1 MNESREGLNY
11 NEMKD
16 ELQALRKKLENLENK
31 QAALQVG
38 AHPTARR
45 KFSRRLITAS
55 ISLAVLLVVCGG
67 LLWGQQTQALFIAQ
81 NGNASLSNDLSLG
94 GKLMS
99 KGLEIGNSE
108 LVFTDAD
115 HPNSEAGMQL
125 GHAAIFN
132 DSTTNALIIRG
143 RNSPASPGNRNV
155 LISDNLR
162 VEQNLQVGARE
173 DTGLL
178 KAGNATIY
186 NSLAVGTI
194 NVLDPAK
201 GLTVNGNA
209 TITGTLNGEKQPF
222 RLTIQAEGTRWHS
235 AVVNLKDL
243 CGDDDGCH
251 IKLLMQHKNLNS
263 NVSVRVRAAD
273 IFMVQQGAN
282 GPIRGYTRSNTGDA
296 QQVWT
301 LNDGSNAQLLE
312 GWGDWM
318 TLTNTYHPEDSFC
331 GGKVAQSSSTPAV
344 CSQSRPYG
352 TGQNNWRNGED
363 SYLVAFRFHPDIT
376 ATILIYDR

>member
-1 MNESREGLNY
+1 MNESREGLDY
-11 NEMKD
+11 DDMKD

-55 ISLAVLLVVCGG
+55 ISLAALLVVCGG

-115 HPNSEAGMQL
+115 HPQSDAGMQL

-209 TITGTLNGEKQPF
+209 TVTGTIKGKITGTLLRSRMFYVIPQNGNINPASVKMTPADSSVCF
-222 RLTIQAEGTRWHS
+222 ITYVGGYLGGSAERVGINRNP
-235 AVVNLKDL
+235 V
-243 CGDDDGCH
+243 DGYWW
-251 IKLLMQHKNLNS
+251 L
-263 NVSVRVRAAD
+263 
-273 IFMVQQGAN
+273 
-282 GPIRGYTRSNTGDA
+282 TRSNTRDIEAKAICIGVIPDGDLPTEQERSVVEEGALIKSQEKNEVYKVEGA
-296 QQVWT
+296 QRRHVPNPDKLGQLGGWNQVKILPQQT
-301 LNDGSNAQLLE
+301 IDAIPL
-312 GWGDWM
+312 
-318 TLTNTYHPEDSFC
+318 
-331 GGKVAQSSSTPAV
+331 
-344 CSQSRPYG
+344 
-352 TGQNNWRNGED
+352 GQ
-363 SYLVAFRFHPDIT
+363 PIP
-376 ATILIYDR
+376 